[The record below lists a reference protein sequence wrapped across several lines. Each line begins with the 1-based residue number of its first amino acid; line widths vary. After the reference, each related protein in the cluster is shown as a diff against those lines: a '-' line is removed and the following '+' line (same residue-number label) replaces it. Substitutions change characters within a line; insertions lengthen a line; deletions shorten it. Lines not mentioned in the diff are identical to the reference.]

1 MVESLVTGVCYC
13 LIILVC
19 VLELLGFKLGA
30 EIAILVII
38 IMLGL
43 SSVVLLI
50 AILYLKYKEKKGG

>member
-43 SSVVLLI
+43 SSIGAII
-50 AILYLKYKEKKGG
+50 AILYLRGKR